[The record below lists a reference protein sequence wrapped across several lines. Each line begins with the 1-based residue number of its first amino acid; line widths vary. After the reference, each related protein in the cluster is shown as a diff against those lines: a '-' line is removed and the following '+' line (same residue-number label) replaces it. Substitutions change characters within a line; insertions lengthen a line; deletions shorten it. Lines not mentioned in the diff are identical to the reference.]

1 MVKIQFALLLLE
13 QFAISQGL
21 IEPFLKKIKIVY
33 VVHTCTLSC
42 QLINMK
48 MRFFFSIYPTI
59 PFHHQQNEFPKNN
72 FRSILSMI

>member
-48 MRFFFSIYPTI
+48 MRFFFQFTLQSLFII
-59 PFHHQQNEFPKNN
+59 NKMSFQRIISVPFC
-72 FRSILSMI
+72 R